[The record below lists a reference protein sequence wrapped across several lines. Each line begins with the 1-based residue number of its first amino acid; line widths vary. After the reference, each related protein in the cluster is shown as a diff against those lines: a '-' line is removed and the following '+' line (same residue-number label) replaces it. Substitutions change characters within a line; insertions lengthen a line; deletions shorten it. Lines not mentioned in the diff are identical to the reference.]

1 MNAPSPEHL
10 VEAARCGD
18 AGAITTLLAHYQ
30 PDLARFARTV
40 CATPEDAEDAVQQ
53 ALWIA
58 SQKIGTL
65 RVAAAFTSWLF
76 RVIKHECYRLL
87 RRSKRETPLL
97 AAEAHH
103 VDEQGDM
110 QATLASD
117 LVNAIAAFEPRYRQV
132 VMMRDV
138 QEMTAP
144 QVAATLGITIDAVKS
159 RLHRARTQLRV
170 MLKDWVEEE

>member
-1 MNAPSPEHL
+1 MNATSIEQL

-18 AGAITTLLAHYQ
+18 AVAINALLLHYQ

-65 RVAAAFTSWLF
+65 RLAAAFTSWLF
-76 RVIKHECYRLL
+76 RVIKNECYRLL
-87 RRSKRETPLL
+87 RRGKREAPLL
-97 AAEAHH
+97 AAGAAQYVE
-103 VDEQGDM
+103 EQANL
-110 QATLASD
+110 QATLAGD
-117 LVNAIAAFEPRYRQV
+117 LVKAIASLEPIYRQV
-132 VMMRDV
+132 VIMRDM

-144 QVAATLGITIDAVKS
+144 QVAATLGITVDAVKS

-170 MLKDWVEEE
+170 MLKDWIE

>member
-1 MNAPSPEHL
+1 VNATSIEQL

-18 AGAITTLLAHYQ
+18 AVAINALLHHYQ

-40 CATPEDAEDAVQQ
+40 CATPEDAEDAVQE

-65 RVAAAFTSWLF
+65 RVAASFTSWIF
-76 RVIKHECYRLL
+76 RVIKNECYRLL
-87 RRSKRETPLL
+87 RRGRREAPLRAAAAAQYIHEQAHLQVSL
-97 AAEAHH
+97 A
-103 VDEQGDM
+103 G
-110 QATLASD
+110 D
-117 LVNAIAAFEPRYRQV
+117 LVKAIASLEPIYRQV
-132 VMMRDV
+132 LIMRDM

-144 QVAATLGITIDAVKS
+144 QVAALLGVTVDAVKS

-170 MLKDWVEEE
+170 MLKDWVE